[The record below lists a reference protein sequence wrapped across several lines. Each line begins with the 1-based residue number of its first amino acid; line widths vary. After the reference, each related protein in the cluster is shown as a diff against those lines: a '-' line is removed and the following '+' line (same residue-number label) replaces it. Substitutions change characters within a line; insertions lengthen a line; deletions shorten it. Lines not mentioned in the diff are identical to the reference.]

1 MFRYV
6 ARRLIFSIPVLLIA
20 SISVFYIVR
29 ATTSPLGALAG
40 NTRITAEDVAR
51 FKKDL
56 GLDKSGFQQYTTWL
70 THFVKGNWGSSLIN
84 HRPVW
89 PDVREALV
97 NTMVLG
103 VTATILSL
111 LIGIAIGVISAVR
124 QYSLFDYISTGGAF
138 FGLSMPPFWFGLIL
152 QILFGLY
159 FVSWFHTS
167 GPLLPT
173 AGMASPGSLTF
184 SLLDR
189 VRHLALPTLTLAVQ
203 IVAVYSRYL
212 RSSMLEVMNSD
223 YLRTAR
229 AKGLPERTVVIKHGM
244 RNALIPLTTQVAID
258 VGALAG
264 GLVVTESIFQWPG
277 MGSLFLSAIRL
288 GDYAVVLP
296 WLMVVVMF
304 VIVLNLVADIMYGVL
319 DPRIRYA

>member
-1 MFRYV
+1 MFRYI

-20 SISVFYIVR
+20 SIGVFYIVR

-40 NTRITAEDVAR
+40 NTRITAEDVQR
-51 FKKDL
+51 YKENL

-70 THFVKGNWGSSLIN
+70 SHFVRGNWGSSLIN

-89 PDVREALV
+89 PDIREALV
-97 NTMVLG
+97 NTLVLG
-103 VTATILSL
+103 LTATVFSL
-111 LIGIAIGVISAVR
+111 LIGITIGVISAVR
-124 QYSLFDYISTGGAF
+124 QYSLFDYFSTGGAF

-152 QILFGLY
+152 QIVFGLY
-159 FVSWFHTS
+159 FVSWFHAG

-173 AGMASPGSLTF
+173 AGMTAPGSQGF
-184 SLLDR
+184 DLLDR
-189 VRHLALPTLTLAVQ
+189 ARHLVLPTITLSVQ
-203 IVAVYSRYL
+203 IIAVYSRYL
-212 RSSMLEVMNSD
+212 RSSMLEVLGSD

-258 VGALAG
+258 IGALAG

-277 MGSLFLSAIRL
+277 MGSLFIQAINL

-296 WLMVVVMF
+296 WVTLVVVF
-304 VIVLNLVADIMYGVL
+304 VIVLNLVADISYGVL

>member
-1 MFRYV
+1 MFRYI
-6 ARRLIFSIPVLLIA
+6 ARRLIFAIPVLLIA
-20 SISVFYIVR
+20 SISVFYVVR

-40 NTRITAEDVAR
+40 NTRITPEDIER
-51 FKKDL
+51 YKKDL

-70 THFVKGNWGSSLIN
+70 THFAKGNWGSSLVN

-89 PDVREALV
+89 PDIRSALF
-97 NTMVLG
+97 NTLVLG
-103 VTATILSL
+103 VTATIFSL
-111 LIGIAIGVISAVR
+111 LIGITIGVISAVR
-124 QYSLFDYISTGGAF
+124 QYSVFDYVATGGAF

-152 QILFGLY
+152 QIFFGLY
-159 FVSWFHTS
+159 FVSWFHAS

-173 AGMASPGSLTF
+173 AGMSAPGTITF
-184 SLLDR
+184 DLWDR
-189 VRHLALPTLTLAVQ
+189 IRHLILPTLTLSVQ
-203 IVAVYSRYL
+203 IIAVYSRYL
-212 RSSMLEVMNSD
+212 RSSMLEVMGSD

-277 MGSLFLSAIRL
+277 MGTLFLQAIRL

-296 WLMVVVMF
+296 WLMLVVAA
-304 VIVLNLVADIMYGVL
+304 VIILNLVADIAYGVL